1 MTLVVEL
8 AMAVVAGVELLQ
20 RDTPSDGGRDGVGET
35 IVEEVDVAM
44 GLSWRRTR
52 WPRAER
58 EPPGE
63 RDGQDAAQLALDA
76 RPGSEPAIVPGAQ
89 KAVGVREVVLDDG
102 LQALGDHDVVV
113 CATASVW
120 RRVVRR
126 GGKV

>member
-20 RDTPSDGGRDGVGET
+20 RDAPSDGGRDGAGEAV
-35 IVEEVDVAM
+35 VEEVDAAM

-63 RDGQDAAQLALDA
+63 RDGHDAAQLALDA
-76 RPGSEPAIVPGAQ
+76 RPGSEPAVVPGAQ
-89 KAVGVREVVLDDG
+89 EAVGVREVVLDDG
-102 LQALGDHDVVV
+102 LQALGDHDAVV
-113 CATASVW
+113 CAAAHAQRW
-120 RRVVRR
+120 VVRR
-126 GGKV
+126 